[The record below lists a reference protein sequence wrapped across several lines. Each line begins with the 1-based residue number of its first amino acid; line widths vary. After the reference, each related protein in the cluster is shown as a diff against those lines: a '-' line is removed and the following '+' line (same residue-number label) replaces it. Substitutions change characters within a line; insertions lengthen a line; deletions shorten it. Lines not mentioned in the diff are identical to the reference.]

1 MIRLSESSRLLFLIV
16 PNAQDA
22 HCIRSPLYR
31 PFATHVD
38 RLQKDASLSHHQ
50 ARSGKVA
57 VARRGRGICTACA
70 HSPNNPENANAAKQT
85 LATQKPPVYH
95 NKTIVETCLGTKT
108 ITADTKMPDSDVG
121 CQTRMSEMEYIPRLE
136 LAVLAG
142 DS

>member
-1 MIRLSESSRLLFLIV
+1 MLTVFVPLSTDPLPPMLTAYKKTRAYRTTKFVQGKLQLPVAAVESA
-16 PNAQDA
+16 P
-22 HCIRSPLYR
+22 P
-31 PFATHVD
+31 
-38 RLQKDASLSHHQ
+38 
-50 ARSGKVA
+50 
-57 VARRGRGICTACA
+57 A
-70 HSPNNPENANAAKQT
+70 HSPNNPENTNAAKQT

-121 CQTRMSEMEYIPRLE
+121 SQTRMSEMEYIPRLE